1 MALLPN
7 GSSPPGPEGP
17 QGPSG
22 PQGSPGPVG
31 PAGLEWRGPWSSSVS
46 YILDDAIG
54 YNGASYFC
62 IAANTNTAPTELPT
76 DTKWALLASQGA
88 TGPQGPQGVMGQQGV
103 KGDTGNQGIQ
113 GIQGPIGPTGPA
125 NTLLIGTISTLAA
138 GQPATAEITG
148 TAPSQTLSLG
158 LPVAMVHPYLQ
169 SLFTWTGS
177 QVINNGVF
185 QNFGALNLIA
195 ATSNTA
201 GVNRVGNL
209 LFFPALA
216 NQSGVTI
223 RTRITG
229 TIGGA
234 SGTAREWFVQTRR
247 ADGTTVVGSRS
258 CVKVTGT
265 PITNRDAVLTS
276 YTLNATD
283 PFTTQG
289 IMVGL
294 DNQSTQTITITSIE
308 LLIQRLVNP

>member
-1 MALLPN
+1 MALLPEGF
-7 GSSPPGPEGP
+7 GSGGVGPQGPEGP
-17 QGPSG
+17 QG
-22 PQGSPGPVG
+22 QPGPVG
-31 PAGLEWRGPWSSSVS
+31 PAGLEWRGPWSSSVA
-46 YILDDAIG
+46 YIPDDAVG

-88 TGPQGPQGVMGQQGV
+88 TGPQGPQGVIGL
-103 KGDTGNQGIQ
+103 
-113 GIQGPIGPTGPA
+113 QGPPGPA
-125 NTLLIGTISTLAA
+125 NTISIGTVTTLTA

-158 LPVAMVHPYLQ
+158 LPVAAVQPYLQ

-195 ATSNTA
+195 AASNTA
-201 GVNRVGNL
+201 GVTRVGSL

-216 NQSGVTI
+216 TQSGVTI

-247 ADGTTVVGSRS
+247 VDGTTIVGSRS

-276 YTLNATD
+276 YTLNETD

-289 IMVGL
+289 VMVGL
-294 DNQSTQTITITSIE
+294 DNQSTQTITITSLEI
-308 LLIQRLVNP
+308 LIQRFVNP